1 MGHVET
7 NAVCLR
13 GNLYLKIGPEMG
25 KKKGAMIPIIGIIAF
40 QLKEAGVGKF
50 IGLSELIKWGKPL

>member
-13 GNLYLKIGPEMG
+13 GNFYLKIGPEME
-25 KKKGAMIPIIGIIAF
+25 KKRAMIPIIEIIAF
-40 QLKEAGVGKF
+40 QVKEAGVGKF
-50 IGLSELIKWGKPL
+50 RGLSKLIKWGKAL